1 MIAGALS
8 IPFVRQPYPSID
20 YKQTSFYHG
29 LLGVAVVSLT
39 FFQVGILG
47 SCLSPYPPP

>member
-20 YKQTSFYHG
+20 YKETSFYHG
-29 LLGVAVVSLT
+29 LLGVAVASLT
-39 FFQVGILG
+39 FFQVRMLG
-47 SCLSPYPPP
+47 AWPDTP